1 MVIGSVAFQSS
12 WPLVYLCSAPMGC
25 ITRFRVG
32 LVLWF
37 FKVGFHVNSK
47 VVSSTLNSM
56 YI

>member
-1 MVIGSVAFQSS
+1 MVIGSVAFLSS
-12 WPLVYLCSAPMGC
+12 WPLVYLCSEAMGW
-25 ITRFRVG
+25 IRRFRVG

-37 FKVGFHVNSK
+37 FKVVFHVNSK